1 MPKITYKE
9 FKDDSS
15 ESMKTKRFYENY
27 FFGIFLNNFKFP
39 ELTRNQER
47 FLLKKLW
54 SKGSV
59 CAFVDPDTKPDP
71 TLKELLSN
79 SSSKTI
85 ALGND
90 NENGLLI
97 LCDYTTSHY
106 NIEDEPSVVN
116 YVKNRGA
123 TFIPSGL
130 KVVNKDCVI
139 IYAHST
145 HASIKELM
153 YFFINKI
160 IDVEQTIGMNLFSH
174 RMPRMIVCSPEDRE
188 RVKDLMEKI
197 ERGEKQLYLSA
208 NDVNAIKN
216 VLGSGEGG
224 SYIIDKLKQYE
235 QTLINEALTFL
246 GTNNVPIEKA
256 ERLITSEANSN
267 NQLIKQCGDCFL
279 DTIKDSCEDVTNIL
293 GFPLSVISKT
303 EEIQKQE
310 KEETEENQPSE
321 EDEDN
326 VD

>member
-1 MPKITYKE
+1 MPKIK
-9 FKDDSS
+9 FKDLKNENTETMSA
-15 ESMKTKRFYENY
+15 KRYYENF

-39 ELTRNQER
+39 ELTRSQTR

-59 CAFVDPDTKPDP
+59 CAYVDPDTKPDP
-71 TLKELLSN
+71 SMKQLLTN

-97 LCDYTTSHY
+97 LCDYSSSFF
-106 NIEDEPSVVN
+106 NIEDEPSVVY
-116 YVKNRGA
+116 YVRNRGA
-123 TFIPSGL
+123 TFIPATPQ
-130 KVVNKDCVI
+130 VVNKDCVI

-145 HASIKELM
+145 HASIKSLM
-153 YFFINKI
+153 YFFIDKI
-160 IDVEQTIGMNLFSH
+160 VDVEQTININLFSH
-174 RMPRMIVCSPEDRE
+174 KMPRLIVCSPEDKV
-188 RVKDLMEKI
+188 RVQDLMERI
-197 ERGEKQLYLSA
+197 EKGEKALYLDA

-224 SYIIDKLKQYE
+224 AYIIDKLKQYE

-267 NQLIKQCGDCFL
+267 NELIKQCGDCFL
-279 DTIKDSCEDVTNIL
+279 DCIKDSCEDVTNIL
-293 GFPLSVISKT
+293 GFPLSVISKA
-303 EEIQKQE
+303 EEIQK
-310 KEETEENQPSE
+310 EEEQVIEENQDE
-321 EDEDN
+321 EDTDN
-326 VD
+326 AN